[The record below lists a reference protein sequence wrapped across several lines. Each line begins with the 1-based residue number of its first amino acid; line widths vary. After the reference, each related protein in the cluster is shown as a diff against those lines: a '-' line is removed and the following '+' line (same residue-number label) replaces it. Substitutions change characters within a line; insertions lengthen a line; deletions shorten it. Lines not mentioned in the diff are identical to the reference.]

1 MRLNQFDL
9 TRYGKFTDLSL
20 PFAASEA
27 GKPDLHIIY
36 GPNEAGKSTLLSGWL
51 DLLFQIPVRST
62 MGFLHPFS
70 SMQLGATLEIDG
82 GLHQLLRVKKRDNS
96 LLDAQG
102 APVAEALLQGGLRG
116 LDRAAYAAM
125 FSLNGQTLDAGGESI
140 LASEG
145 DLGELLFQASAGLT
159 DLGTQLDALR
169 EGSLEFLNA
178 TGRKGRLRTLR
189 AEFDDLGDQMKALD
203 TAAAEYARLAKDR
216 DGARTAWQAARKE
229 AEAAQAKVIETE
241 RLSGALPVAGRLERL
256 DSQIAG
262 FGDLPE
268 APEGWMAELPTLD
281 RAETEMAT
289 LLETA
294 AAAVAALQGDLEK
307 IPQDPQI
314 LDLSDEIV
322 AMEPLKSAYDTAS
335 ADLPKRLKERDG
347 ETSSVRDCLAR
358 LGQSGGDPAQV
369 LPEVAV
375 IGRLHGLIEE
385 YSGLETKR
393 SGAVE
398 EHERAKAEAERTAQ
412 RLKSAGGGT
421 TDLAGLGG
429 LVQSIRRDDPVGAC
443 DRARAALAEAEAVWH
458 EKRAALGA
466 AFKEDATVAEVIAP
480 DRALL
485 ETLGDDIAGTARQI
499 EREHETLERLRAEM
513 AQHVARQDAAS
524 SSPLV
529 TLEDAAQVRAQ
540 READWAMH
548 RAALNP
554 ETAAQFEAAMRLDD
568 QMSATVGDQRAR
580 AELAQDAERV
590 RVETQEQITAS
601 EARLRAVQVHSDG
614 LAETLGR
621 MVSEVSRLL
630 PADMTVAGLQAWLT
644 RLDAARDALRTRD
657 EAGRRVVQATE
668 AMERARAGLMAALAQ
683 AGRDMDDSVDL
694 SFAVETAQ
702 SLLDRAT
709 QIQGFSEADTQ
720 ARQELARRDKAL
732 SDAQAAMEAWQA
744 DWAATCAKTWMAD
757 APPGVP
763 EMRAILDELDQLRRH
778 FDRAADLDRRIVA
791 MQANRDLFAQTVQ
804 TLSVRLGATSDG
816 PTDDL
821 WRDIKQRLRSAETH
835 QTQRADLHKRLGA
848 ARQGHTDL
856 AQRAKIHQTRT
867 QEFARFFN
875 VQTWQQAREALTQSG
890 ERAKLVADRRACA
903 EDLCAQM
910 HTGTIAEAL
919 ETLTDVDET
928 TLEARAESLKT
939 DLRTLRTNQEEA
951 HTAFRKAEDDLENV
965 GGDGAVARLD
975 EQRQTL
981 LLEMKDGAQQHLQQR
996 LGLLAVESALKQ
1008 YRDTHRSGMLE
1019 RASDAF
1025 RTMSQGRYSGLAAQ
1039 PDGTREVLVAVAAE
1053 GGSKEA
1059 TQLSDGT
1066 RAQLYLALRIAG
1078 YHEFVRNNGPVPFIA
1093 DDIMESFD
1101 DARAA
1106 ETVGLLAKMSET
1118 GQVIY
1123 LTHHAHVC
1131 DIARAACPSVQ
1142 IHRLPE

>member
-20 PFAASEA
+20 PFDAPEA

-70 SMQLGATLEIDG
+70 SMQIGASLEIDG
-82 GLHQLLRVKKRDNS
+82 GVHQLIRVKKRDNS

-102 APVAEALLQGGLRG
+102 APVAEALLHGGLRG

-145 DLGELLFQASAGLT
+145 DLGQLLFQASAGLT

-178 TGRKGRLRTLR
+178 TGRKGRLRTLK
-189 AEFDDLGDQMKALD
+189 AEFDELGDQMKALD
-203 TAAAEYARLAKDR
+203 TAATDYARLAKDR

-229 AEAAQAKVIETE
+229 AEAAQGKALETE
-241 RLSGALPVAGRLERL
+241 RLLGALPVAGRLGRL

-268 APEGWMAELPTLD
+268 APQGWMAELPALD

-294 AAAVAALQGDLEK
+294 KRAVDTLSQELDA
-307 IPQDPQI
+307 IPQDKQI
-314 LDLSDEIV
+314 LDLSADIL
-322 AMEPLKSAYDTAS
+322 AIDPLKSAYDTAS

-347 ETSSVRDCLAR
+347 ETGSVRDCLAR
-358 LGQSGGDPAQV
+358 LGQTGSDPAQI

-375 IGRLHGLIEE
+375 SGRLRGLIEQH
-385 YSGLETKR
+385 SGLESKR
-393 SGAVE
+393 VSAVDE
-398 EHERAKAEAERTAQ
+398 YERAKAEAERTAQ
-412 RLKSAGGGT
+412 RLKAAGGGT
-421 TDLAGLGG
+421 ADLAGLGG
-429 LVQSIRRDDPVGAC
+429 LVQSIRRDDPVGAS
-443 DRARAALAEAEAVWH
+443 DRARAALAEAEAIWH

-466 AFKEDATVAEVIAP
+466 AFKDGAAVAELVAP
-480 DRALL
+480 DRARL
-485 ETLGDDIAGTARQI
+485 ETLGDEITGAARQI
-499 EREHETLERLRAEM
+499 EREQETLERLRGEM
-513 AQHVARQDAAS
+513 AQHVARQEAAS

-529 TLEDAAQVRAQ
+529 TLEDAARVRAQ
-540 READWAMH
+540 READWAQH

-554 ETAAQFEAAMRLDD
+554 ETADQFEAAMRLDD

-580 AELAQDAERV
+580 AEMAQDAERV
-590 RVETQEQITAS
+590 RAETQDRITAS
-601 EARLRAVQVHSDG
+601 EARLSGVQAQSDG

-621 MVSEVSRLL
+621 MVSDVSPLL
-630 PADMTVAGLQAWLT
+630 PADMTVVGFQAWLT
-644 RLDAARDALRTRD
+644 RLDTARDAVRHRD
-657 EAGRRVVQATE
+657 EAERRVVQVTG

-683 AGRDMDDSVDL
+683 AGRIMDDGVDL

-709 QIQGFSEADTQ
+709 QIEAFSEAETQ

-732 SDAQAAMEAWQA
+732 SGAQGAMQVWQA

-757 APPGVP
+757 APPSVP

-791 MQANRDLFAQTVQ
+791 MQANCDLFAQAVQ
-804 TLSVRLGATSDG
+804 TLTARLGVVGEG
-816 PTDDL
+816 PAEDL
-821 WRDIKQRLRSAETH
+821 WRGIKQRLRNAETH
-835 QTQRADLHKRLGA
+835 QTQRADLLKRLGA
-848 ARQGHTDL
+848 AQQAHVDL
-856 AQRAKIHQTRT
+856 AQRAEIHQTRT
-867 QEFARFFN
+867 QEFTRFFN

-890 ERAKLVADRRACA
+890 ERAKVVADRRDCA
-903 EDLCAQM
+903 EELCALM
-910 HTGTIAEAL
+910 RADTIAEAL
-919 ETLTDVDET
+919 EALADVDET
-928 TLEARAESLKT
+928 TLQARAESLKT
-939 DLRTLRTNQEEA
+939 DLKTLRSNQEEA

-996 LGLLAVESALKQ
+996 LGLLAVDTALRQ

-1019 RASDAF
+1019 RASEAF
-1025 RTMSQGRYSGLAAQ
+1025 RTMSRGRYSGLAAQ

-1123 LTHHAHVC
+1123 LTHHAHLC
-1131 DIARAACPSVQ
+1131 DIAKDACPSVQ